1 MSKIWW
7 LFAQLYKNSIDSFA
21 LEVPAVSKFQNRI
34 YIASLE
40 KKIKIL
46 FIAKE
51 EMLAV
56 TVDSR

>member
-1 MSKIWW
+1 MVTFCSTVQI
-7 LFAQLYKNSIDSFA
+7 SIDSFA